1 MAPKSPFPE
10 FDFKWPNFDQGFW
23 DRFSVPGIDTSA
35 LMDSQRKNF
44 DALIKAN
51 QKAAEGYQNMMRR
64 QGEIMTETMQSIQEA
79 VADLMQANDGKE
91 LPKKQAE
98 LVEKTIARALKH
110 MRELA
115 EMTISA
121 NSDAFKVIQTRAKE
135 SIGEMQELAERISTA
150 KK

>member
-1 MAPKSPFPE
+1 MANKSPFPE

-23 DRFSVPGIDTSA
+23 DRFSVPGIDTAA
-35 LMDSQRKNF
+35 LMDSQKKNF
-44 DALIKAN
+44 EALVKAN

-79 VADLMQANDGKE
+79 VAELMQANDGKE

-135 SIGEMQELAERISTA
+135 SIGEMQELAERISSA